1 MVCFARIGLAK
12 HLDYTQIPSA
22 GSERYG
28 LIASV
33 VPVEHILEELSGASF
48 QLRMVA
54 VNEAL
59 RLDNKRAV
67 HTRLLRQGRKTILKS
82 TELKPAA
89 SPSPD
94 FKFPSDK
101 GKSRSP
107 RIKVG
112 SLARPPQ

>member
-59 RLDNKRAV
+59 RRDNSKRHSNRILVSTAV
-67 HTRLLRQGRKTILKS
+67 LC
-82 TELKPAA
+82 
-89 SPSPD
+89 
-94 FKFPSDK
+94 
-101 GKSRSP
+101 
-107 RIKVG
+107 
-112 SLARPPQ
+112 